1 MRLIA
6 AIVLCCVLAAGFS
19 GCGGRTADRAPSS
32 TTVAAP
38 AKKPGPSPLA
48 VGVVGPIKID
58 VPGTRVVHGS
68 LARLGGLPL
77 VLVSSD
83 RADAATVAAAAA
95 RHPGTHYALVGGT
108 AKDERRSNLT
118 GVVIRDDQ
126 AARLAGLVAGYA
138 AGDGSTPETARVAWV
153 GPEERPLAGAFVR
166 GLHSVAP
173 RATFL
178 RQWTSSVPARC
189 KEGALAAIDR
199 GATVVIAHDGLCA
212 EAAVNAAHEQGL
224 VGLELGDFELPSVAA
239 GWIASEAEHG
249 IYHGGD
255 DVVFGL
261 RSGALGVR
269 RLDPRIPVAAA
280 TRARAAVQEVVGG
293 LRP

>member
-1 MRLIA
+1 
-6 AIVLCCVLAAGFS
+6 V
-19 GCGGRTADRAPSS
+19 
-32 TTVAAP
+32 AP
-38 AKKPGPSPLA
+38 AKEQGPPPLP
-48 VGVVGPIKID
+48 VGVVGPLQLS
-58 VPGTRVVHGS
+58 VPGTRVVRGTLTS
-68 LARLGGLPL
+68 LSGLPL
-77 VLVSSD
+77 VLVSGESV
-83 RADAATVAAAAA
+83 DAAAVADAAA
-95 RHPGTHYALVGGT
+95 RHPGTHYAYVGGS
-108 AKDERRSNLT
+108 AKVEPRPNVT
-118 GVVIRDDQ
+118 GVVIREDQ
-126 AARLAGLVAGYA
+126 AAQLAGLVAGFA
-138 AGDGSTPETARVAWV
+138 AGEGSGPGSARVAWV
-153 GPEERPLAGAFVR
+153 GPEERPLAAAAAR

-178 RQWTSSVPARC
+178 RQWTRSVPARC

-199 GATVVIAHDGLCA
+199 GATIVIAHGGLCA

-269 RLDPRIPVAAA
+269 RLDPRIPAATA